1 MARNLSFLYQLLSV
15 FLKRKAKR
23 KTKKK
28 KKVARM
34 SWIWRGRFFIVS
46 VDLVTVNIS
55 IQAFWLFS
63 VVRSID
69 LWRKL

>member
-28 KKVARM
+28 KKLLECHGYGGVAF
-34 SWIWRGRFFIVS
+34 S
-46 VDLVTVNIS
+46 
-55 IQAFWLFS
+55 LFLL
-63 VVRSID
+63 I
-69 LWRKL
+69 L